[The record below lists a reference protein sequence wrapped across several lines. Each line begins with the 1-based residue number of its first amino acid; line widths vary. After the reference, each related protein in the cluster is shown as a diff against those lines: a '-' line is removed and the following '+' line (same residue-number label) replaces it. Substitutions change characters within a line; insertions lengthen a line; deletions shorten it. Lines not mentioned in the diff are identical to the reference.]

1 MRDIQPP
8 FYIQRKNT
16 LNLMYLKNMRDD
28 SIFEIYF
35 QISQIDQKLLEE
47 KEKLTSKIEEIFFK
61 KQDGKLL
68 NLKRKIYNSKRLNEN
83 DVKTLSA
90 YKELFDKYSNFK
102 DALQQK
108 DELIEIPK
116 ISS

>member
-47 KEKLTSKIEEIFFK
+47 K
-61 KQDGKLL
+61 
-68 NLKRKIYNSKRLNEN
+68 RKI
-83 DVKTLSA
+83 
-90 YKELFDKYSNFK
+90 NF
-102 DALQQK
+102 QNRRNFF
-108 DELIEIPK
+108 
-116 ISS
+116 